1 LGLYRAAQL
10 LHPFL
15 YAQNKYTLK
24 TVSADKGYRFFS
36 KPQKFNIST
45 KISEL
50 SGTIYGVHRNFLA
63 NGTAILKE
71 PEIPYNAL
79 FDAKKALLS
88 YKNTYIWNKNV

>member
-1 LGLYRAAQL
+1 MWINNELNNDGASRNPLWSESIVFGSEPFIMDIQGKLASRAR
-10 LHPFL
+10 
-15 YAQNKYTLK
+15 NR
-24 TVSADKGYRFFS
+24 SA
-36 KPQKFNIST
+36 
-45 KISEL
+45 
-50 SGTIYGVHRNFLA
+50 VVA